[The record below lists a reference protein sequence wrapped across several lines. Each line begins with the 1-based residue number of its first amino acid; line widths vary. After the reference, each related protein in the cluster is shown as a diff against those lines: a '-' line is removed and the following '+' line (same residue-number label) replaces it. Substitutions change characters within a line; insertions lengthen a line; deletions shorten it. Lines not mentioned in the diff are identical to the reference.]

1 VVAQNVTIHGKT
13 GVPTMSLLIGDK
25 LVVTI
30 HYTLTDESG
39 EVIDSSEGADPLAY
53 LHGAGNLIPG
63 LERELLGK
71 TAGASLKT
79 TVSPEDGYGEFQPEL
94 VETVPREA
102 FEDIEKIEAGMAFE
116 AEDSDGQARRVVVKE
131 VSDDGITIDGN
142 HPLAG
147 VELNFDVQVVE
158 VRDASEEEIAHGHV
172 H

>member
-1 VVAQNVTIHGKT
+1 
-13 GVPTMSLLIGDK
+13 MSLLIGDK

-39 EVIDSSEGADPLAY
+39 EIIDSSEGQEPLAY

-63 LERELLGK
+63 LERELVGK

-79 TVSPEDGYGEFQPEL
+79 TIAPEDGYGEFHPEL

-102 FEDIEKIEAGMAFE
+102 FEGVDQIEAGMAFE
-116 AEDSDGQARRVVVKE
+116 AEGSDGQARRIVVKE
-131 VSDDGITIDGN
+131 VSDDGIVIDGN

-147 VELNFDVQVVE
+147 VELNFDVQVVD
-158 VRDASEEEIAHGHV
+158 VREASEEEVAHGHV